1 MGRNLARNELVRA
14 YEFAQLADNFVEA
27 DRLLDEIRD
36 AYNLHEQTYI
46 SEEEEFE
53 SYVKPE

>member
-1 MGRNLARNELVRA
+1 MTLWFLGAARSSHIIRLTFPESGLL
-14 YEFAQLADNFVEA
+14 FAG
-27 DRLLDEIRD
+27 LLDEIRD

>member
-14 YEFAQLADNFVEA
+14 YEFARLADNFVEA

-36 AYNLHEQTYI
+36 AYNLHELTYI
-46 SEEEEFE
+46 TEEEEFQ
-53 SYVKPE
+53 SYVESE